1 MPTEETIWLLC
12 NAESG
17 SNSDAAL
24 EALDTYCC
32 DHGFNISRRICFPDE
47 ELPNAEDLENA
58 GIERLAIFTGDG
70 TLNAAITNLYGWSG
84 EILVLPGG
92 TMNLLCKRLHG
103 EDADLETIVTRIA
116 KGAGRRVRPNVA
128 RCEAGDALA
137 GLLVGPATAWGDVR
151 EAMRDVDVA
160 ALSEETG
167 DAVAQTAGG
176 DKIHCLSPALG
187 RKDGYP
193 LVEITP
199 SHRGMQLDGY
209 YADTTTDYLRHGFSL
224 LRRRFREGPHER
236 LGLVDEMVFES
247 QQKQDI
253 PVLVDGEK
261 GKVSAGSAFTV
272 AACEVDLLAT
282 HHGY

>member
-1 MPTEETIWLLC
+1 MATEETIWLLC

-24 EALDTYCC
+24 QTLETYCC

-47 ELPNAEDLENA
+47 ALPTASELEEA
-58 GIERLAIFTGDG
+58 GINRLAIFTGDG

-84 EILVLPGG
+84 SILVLPGG
-92 TMNLLCKRLHG
+92 TMNLLSKRLHG
-103 EDADLETIVTRIA
+103 DDADLETIVSRIA
-116 KGAGRRVRPNVA
+116 TGAFRTVRPNVA

-160 ALSEETG
+160 AVSEEAN

-176 DKIHCLSPALG
+176 DKIHCLRPELG
-187 RKDGYP
+187 RKEGYP

-247 QQKQDI
+247 EQKRDI

-261 GKVSAGSAFTV
+261 GEVSAGSAFTV
-272 AACEVDLLAT
+272 AECAVDLLAT

>member
-1 MPTEETIWLLC
+1 MATEETIWLLC

-24 EALDTYCC
+24 QTLETYCC
-32 DHGFNISRRICFPDE
+32 DHGFNISRRICFPDQALPTASELE
-47 ELPNAEDLENA
+47 EA
-58 GIERLAIFTGDG
+58 GINRLAIFTGDG

-84 EILVLPGG
+84 SILVLPGG
-92 TMNLLCKRLHG
+92 TMNLLSKRLHG
-103 EDADLETIVTRIA
+103 DDADLETIVSRIA
-116 KGAGRRVRPNVA
+116 TGAFRTVRPNVA

-160 ALSEETG
+160 AVSEEAS

-176 DKIHCLSPALG
+176 DKIHCLRPELG
-187 RKDGYP
+187 RKEGYP

-247 QQKQDI
+247 EQKRDI

-261 GKVSAGSAFTV
+261 GEVSAGSAFTV
-272 AACEVDLLAT
+272 AECAVDLLAT